1 MNLIITLIGIKFIIF
16 LILNYILPNILI
28 MGSRDQDFKKKYGKW
43 ALVTGSSSGIGKS
56 ISHRLASQGISLILV
71 AKDDQYFNEMV
82 NEIKN
87 KYKSNTN
94 LKFLSIKLDL
104 TKPES
109 VQELILKLKEF
120 ESNKILKINEIRIL
134 FNNAGYVTMEG
145 FNQTSYENDKLKMIQ
160 CNTLTSIQLTD
171 FFYRIWIE
179 NKINNN
185 ININNDDDGYYK
197 KNGVIIF
204 TSSIGA
210 ILPTPFSVIYSSCK
224 SFLSNFATSLSLEA
238 KSNDIDILAV
248 QPGRVDTHI
257 FDKLPNLLA
266 LKFLKLM
273 SQKPDDVVDIMF
285 RAAGR
290 YGIVIFNSGLF
301 AQLSCLFSNL
311 FGINLTNNIVYLISK
326 YILTDYS
333 QYRKINK

>member
-1 MNLIITLIGIKFIIF
+1 MNFIITLIGIKFILF
-16 LILNYILPNILI
+16 LILNHILPYILV
-28 MGSRDQDFKKKYGKW
+28 MCSKDQNFKKKYGEW

-56 ISHRLASQGISLILV
+56 ISHRLASQGISLILI
-71 AKDDQYFNEMV
+71 AKDDQYFDEMV
-82 NEIKN
+82 NEIQI
-87 KYKSNTN
+87 KYKSVQ
-94 LKFLSIKLDL
+94 FLSIKLDL

-109 VQELILKLKEF
+109 VKELINKLEEF
-120 ESNKILKINEIRIL
+120 QLNKILKINDIRIL

-145 FNQTSYENDKLKMIQ
+145 FNQTSYDNDKLKMIQ
-160 CNTLTSIQLTD
+160 CNTLTSVELTD
-171 FFYRIWIE
+171 YFYRIWVE

-185 ININNDDDGYYK
+185 NNNNK
-197 KNGVIIF
+197 RNGVIIF

-210 ILPTPFSVIYSSCK
+210 ILPSPFSVIYSSCK
-224 SFLSNFATSLSLEA
+224 SFLSIFATSLSLEA
-238 KSNDIDILAV
+238 KSNNVDILAV

-285 RAAGR
+285 RASGK

-301 AQLSCLFSNL
+301 ALLSCLFSNL

-333 QYRKINK
+333 QYRKIK